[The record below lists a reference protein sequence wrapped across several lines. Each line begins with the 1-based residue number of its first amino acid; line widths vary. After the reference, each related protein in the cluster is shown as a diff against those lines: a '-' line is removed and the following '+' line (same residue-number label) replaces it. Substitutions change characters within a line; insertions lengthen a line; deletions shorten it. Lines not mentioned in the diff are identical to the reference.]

1 MKIPFALLTFAPCL
15 GGCALA
21 QNAPETVAAAP
32 ASVTAPTKISAAVAK
47 APGVPMSTMN
57 VTVSVN
63 NKSQPIRPDAL
74 GFNANFVRG
83 GSYQDAALLKTIESL
98 APGHLRYPAG
108 TLANYW
114 DWRAGW
120 VQKDIGKL
128 PHGWSNLKP
137 NFNTLEDLK
146 IGVDATGAT
155 PLFVL
160 NMLHSTLDNE
170 LEMLRAA
177 RKLGMP
183 IKLVELGNEFY
194 LSSPDYIEKFPTPE
208 SYGAMANE
216 WAAKIKAEFPGV
228 QIAAIGAATNPPDD
242 ERRQTWDEK
251 LYPVLDGKNIDAI
264 TLHVYQGAGVGKRSK
279 AMEATGLIGEA
290 KQPKAKSDMWDSD
303 EAQTE
308 QWQQFQTDAGLT
320 RMMSQPATRFFYLK
334 ELKTLP
340 AGMEAWITEY
350 NLFDRVGPVR
360 GTWAHGL
367 FAAMLPLNF
376 VRNPKIQM
384 LTYHDLYSGP
394 TFGAIFIGKG
404 GFDQLTNLIETAP
417 GSPADGTLTAMGQTH
432 RLLGR
437 AMKGATGVS
446 ALEFADNPQVE
457 AGRVAVNALFGRVFT
472 AKGRRAAILTN
483 ITAQPFDLGKIP
495 FAADARVTQISGD
508 PRVYVTG
515 PDSLATIEGA
525 LGAELKVP
533 AYSMTLIEETTK

>member
-1 MKIPFALLTFAPCL
+1 MPLFA
-15 GGCALA
+15 GCATA
-21 QNAPETVAAAP
+21 QNQNAADTVAP
-32 ASVTAPTKISAAVAK
+32 MTVTISD
-47 APGVPMSTMN
+47 
-57 VTVSVN
+57 
-63 NKSQPIRPDAL
+63 KSQPIRPDSL
-74 GFNANFVRG
+74 GYNAGFVRG

-114 DWRAGW
+114 DWRTGW
-120 VQKDIGKL
+120 VQKSVGKL
-128 PHGWSNLKP
+128 PHGWSNLRP
-137 NFNTLEDLK
+137 NFNMLEDLK
-146 IGVDATGAT
+146 KGVDATGAT

-160 NMLHSTLDNE
+160 NMLHSTLDE
-170 LEMLRAA
+170 QLEMLRAA
-177 RKLGMP
+177 KKLGMP
-183 IKLVELGNEFY
+183 VKLVELGNEFY

-208 SYGAMANE
+208 SYGVVANQ

-228 QIAAIGAATNPPDD
+228 QIAAIGAATNPSDD

-251 LYPVLDGKNIDAI
+251 LYPVLDLKNIDAI

-290 KQPKAKSDMWDSD
+290 KAPEAKSDMWDSD
-303 EAQTE
+303 EAQTG
-308 QWQQFQTDAGLT
+308 QWQEFQTDAGLQ
-320 RMMSQPATRFFYLK
+320 RMMSGPTTRFFYLK

-340 AGMEAWITEY
+340 PNTQAWITEY

-394 TFGAIFIGKG
+394 TFGAIFTGKG
-404 GFDQLTNLIETAP
+404 GFDQLTKLTDTAP
-417 GSPADGTLTAMGQTH
+417 GSPPDDTLTAMGQTH

-437 AMKGATGVS
+437 AIKGASGVS
-446 ALEFADNPQVE
+446 ALEFNSNPKVE
-457 AGRVAVNALFGRVFT
+457 AGRVPVNALFGRVFT

-483 ITAQPFDLGKIP
+483 ITAQPFDLGKFP
-495 FAADARVTQISGD
+495 LAAGARVTQISGN
-508 PRVYVTG
+508 PRAYVTG
-515 PDSLATIEGA
+515 PDSLTTVECP
-525 LGAELKVP
+525 LGADLKVP
-533 AYSMTLIEETTK
+533 GYSITLIEEESAKP